1 MRISDWSSDVCSSD
15 LGSPR
20 QPAAAVS
27 CDPPSESPR
36 RSSPLFPPPDH
47 QVPDFGHVLDGEA
60 DAFAAEPRILDAA
73 IGPVVDAVAGHFVDD
88 DAAAFEPIP
97 GVQGLEKVAGEDA
110 NLEPE
115 LAVVT
120 LVQLG
125 RGS

>member
-1 MRISDWSSDVCSSD
+1 MSEPRPNRRGRNRTIRSWCRS
-15 LGSPR
+15 GSPR

-73 IGPVVDAVAGHFVDD
+73 IGHVVDAVAGHVVDD
-88 DAAAFEPIP
+88 DAADFEPIP
-97 GVQGLEKVAGEDA
+97 RSEEHTS
-110 NLEPE
+110 E
-115 LAVVT
+115 LQS
-120 LVQLG
+120 L
-125 RGS
+125 